1 MIITSTLQ
9 ENRIKINKTL
19 EQKSRFSEKRDA
31 DSVGTLFSASWCETV
46 PPVVIGSRSWAR
58 GTIPFM
64 SFVTRSRGRGNSV
77 VKICERFPLDR
88 STHNSFECPNHV
100 IIFRS
105 NQCERVTCTLSASGA
120 ADAMDVG
127 IGSVWHV
134 EVDHVRNAVDV
145 QTARRNVRGDHD
157 AEVPCFEAM

>member
-1 MIITSTLQ
+1 
-9 ENRIKINKTL
+9 
-19 EQKSRFSEKRDA
+19 
-31 DSVGTLFSASWCETV
+31 
-46 PPVVIGSRSWAR
+46 
-58 GTIPFM
+58 M

-105 NQCERVTCTLSASGA
+105 NQCERVTCALSASGA

-134 EVDHVRNAVDV
+134 EVDHMRNAVNV
-145 QTARRNVRGDHD
+145 QTARCNVRGDHD
-157 AEVPCFEAM
+157 AEVPCFEAMQGLLALSLCAVAVKAGDAVTRVRDLTCQLIGAMFCAGKN